1 MENSVF
7 FSNNSKNML
16 RLVALSALMIVAMLG
31 GAIDIRADESYHIGP
46 DDVIQVSFWQ
56 DNTLDA
62 TIKVRQDGKI
72 SLNIIGEIEAAGLTT
87 SELERQIVRQISRYN
102 KSISQAVV
110 RVTQYGFQK
119 VFISGQVRN
128 PGKYAF
134 ENIPDLWTL
143 INEAG
148 GVEETGDLTRVTII
162 RGGERA
168 GEVEM
173 VNVSNMM
180 ASGQRAQLPVVY
192 ADDTIE
198 IPRTVGGIPARTIA
212 DQADVKNIFYVI
224 GEVNSPGV
232 LTFER
237 NIDLLDAVALAGGPT
252 TSADLKHATVVSKDG
267 LRTQSVKVNLKKYQ
281 ETGSPGRYFIRPEDT
296 VILPRRRGGLFGL
309 GSVTEIVTLIGAV
322 STAIL
327 LYTTLS
333 EDDSQT
339 STP

>member
-7 FSNNSKNML
+7 YSKSHKSSGRLTAFAAFML
-16 RLVALSALMIVAMLG
+16 FVGLVTATMTY
-31 GAIDIRADESYHIGP
+31 ADESYRIGP
-46 DDVIQVSFWQ
+46 DDVLQVSFWQ
-56 DNTLDA
+56 DNSLDA
-62 TIKVRQDGKI
+62 AVKVSQDGKI
-72 SLNIIGEIEAAGLTT
+72 SLNVIGEIEAAGLTT
-87 SELERQIVRQISRYN
+87 AELERQIVKQISRYN
-102 KSISQAVV
+102 KAISQAVV

-119 VFISGQVRN
+119 VFVSGQVRN

-134 ENIPDLWTL
+134 EQIPDLWTL

-148 GVEETGDLTRVTII
+148 GVEETGDLSRVTII

-168 GEVEM
+168 GDVEI

-180 ASGQRAQLPVVY
+180 SSGQRAQLPKVY

-198 IPRTVGGIPARTIA
+198 IPRTVGGVPSRTITDRA
-212 DQADVKNIFYVI
+212 ETKSIFYVI
-224 GEVNSPGV
+224 GEVNTPGV

-237 NIDLLDAVALAGGPT
+237 NLDLLDAVALAGGPT
-252 TSADLKHATVVSKDG
+252 ESADLKRATVVTKDG

-296 VILPRRRGGLFGL
+296 VILPRRKGGLFGL
-309 GSVTEIVTLIGAV
+309 GSVTEIVTLVGAV

-327 LYTTLS
+327 LYTQLS
-333 EDDSQT
+333 DDNGS
-339 STP
+339 SSP